1 MPLSE
6 IVPRPRQPHPDAA
19 PRTPP
24 LPLLRAQAAP
34 DPAPAPGEGIPLREY
49 LAALQRHIW
58 LVLAAVFVST
68 GIAAYRISK
77 EPPRYAAASAVQL
90 VNPRQQL
97 AGEIG
102 TGQTDQLPGWYTD
115 PILSQIQVLRSRG
128 VAEQVVDS
136 LGLRLQGA
144 QGFPYA
150 ELDSVQVSP
159 AARTGDTLHLNFGPG
174 MVRGRLGPV
183 RAEAAYGTPLDL
195 GVARLTFARR
205 PAVATARMHVIDQ
218 QSAVMWVIGS
228 MNPAQRQMTN
238 VLDIQFTAGDPH
250 LAQRVANG
258 AAAAFQAVSMRS
270 AQTES
275 RRRRMFVEEQLR
287 STDSLLL
294 VAQHQLSAFRKGV
307 RSFSPRESFRTT
319 EEGLTQFRLQRQAL
333 MTEKSVYDQ
342 MGRVLATDPGREGS
356 EQIAALA
363 ASPEVASNSGI
374 LALYNELI
382 KYQTA
387 RDSLTTGRWSRA
399 STNPDVQQLD
409 SLISTYRGR
418 LVRAVGARSTALAAQ
433 ISVLDQVMASDAAA
447 ISQLPDAEAEEMRL
461 SREVET
467 LQRMVDDM
475 RREQQ
480 EARIDEAVEAGQVEI
495 VDWALVP
502 GGPVGTG
509 RKRRLLFALLVGLMI
524 GGGGALVLDRLN
536 TAIVRRED
544 AEAMLHVPVIAVI
557 PRLGEPLK
565 ASRRL
570 DVRRL
575 LGRGE
580 PEEERGLVTV
590 NEMQSAGS
598 QAYRKLRTHLI
609 FSQGGQPP
617 RTLLVTSASASEG
630 KTTVCAN
637 LATTFA
643 QQGLRVVLID
653 GDMRRPRLHGLFAQA
668 RTPGLAEAL
677 EGEAPV
683 AEVVRETSVPN
694 LHLIAAG
701 RLVPHVSELLGGAAM
716 GRLMRELKAAYDLV
730 VVDTPPVLAAADAE
744 ILGAQADAV
753 LVVVRAG
760 KTERQSAHY
769 AMQQLRAVGAQIVG
783 AVLNDP
789 DQKIAGYGKYAYY
802 YDYYTEST
810 G

>member
-1 MPLSE
+1 VPLSE

-24 LPLLRAQAAP
+24 LPLLRSQAAP
-34 DPAPAPGEGIPLREY
+34 EPAAVPGEGIPLREY
-49 LAALQRHIW
+49 LAALRRHVW
-58 LVLAAVFVST
+58 LVLAAVLVST

-77 EPPRYAAASAVQL
+77 EPPRYAAAAAVQL
-90 VNPRQQL
+90 VNARQQM

-115 PILSQIQVLRSRG
+115 PVLSQIQVLRSRG

-136 LGLRLQGA
+136 LALRLMPA
-144 QGFPYA
+144 PGFPYA
-150 ELDSVQVSP
+150 ELDSVRVLP
-159 AARTGDTLHLNFGPG
+159 TARAGDTLHLTFAPG
-174 MVRGRLGPV
+174 LVRGRMGPI
-183 RAEAAYGTPLDL
+183 RAEAPYGQPLDL

-205 PAVATARMHVIDQ
+205 PAVATARMNVIDA

-250 LAQRVANG
+250 LAARVAN
-258 AAAAFQAVSMRS
+258 ATAEAFQNVSMRS

-294 VAQHQLSAFRKGV
+294 IAQHQLSAFRKGV

-333 MTEKSVYDQ
+333 LTEKNVYDQ

-363 ASPEVASNSGI
+363 ASPEIASNSGI

-399 STNPDVQQLD
+399 SSNPDIQQLD

-433 ISVLDQVMASDAAA
+433 IGVLDQVMASDAAS
-447 ISQLPDAEAEEMRL
+447 ISALPDAEAEEMRL

-467 LQRMVDDM
+467 LQRLVDDM

-480 EARIDEAVEAGQVEI
+480 EARVDEAVEAGQVQI

-502 GGPVGTG
+502 GGPIGTG
-509 RKRRLLFALLVGLMI
+509 RRRRLLFALLVGLMI

-544 AEAMLHVPVIAVI
+544 AESMLQVPVIAVI

-580 PEEERGLVTV
+580 PEEERELVTV
-590 NEMQSAGS
+590 SEMQSAAAHAAGD
-598 QAYRKLRTHLI
+598 QRVGG
-609 FSQGGQPP
+609 GGQDHGVRQP
-617 RTLLVTSASASEG
+617 
-630 KTTVCAN
+630 
-637 LATTFA
+637 
-643 QQGLRVVLID
+643 
-653 GDMRRPRLHGLFAQA
+653 GDD
-668 RTPGLAEAL
+668 
-677 EGEAPV
+677 
-683 AEVVRETSVPN
+683 VR
-694 LHLIAAG
+694 AAG
-701 RLVPHVSELLGGAAM
+701 AAGGAH
-716 GRLMRELKAAYDLV
+716 RRRHAA
-730 VVDTPPVLAAADAE
+730 PAAARAVLAGALAGAE
-744 ILGAQADAV
+744 RPAGGRGA
-753 LVVVRAG
+753 R
-760 KTERQSAHY
+760 
-769 AMQQLRAVGAQIVG
+769 VGGG
-783 AVLNDP
+783 A
-789 DQKIAGYGKYAYY
+789 
-802 YDYYTEST
+802 
-810 G
+810 